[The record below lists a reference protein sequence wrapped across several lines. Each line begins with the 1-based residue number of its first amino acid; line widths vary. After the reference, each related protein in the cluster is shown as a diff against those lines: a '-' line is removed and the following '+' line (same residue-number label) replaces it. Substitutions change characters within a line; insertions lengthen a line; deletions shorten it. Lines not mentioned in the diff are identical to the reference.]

1 MLLAKKKPG
10 PSHVQSKHSPT
21 YLTMVEAR
29 KSYNNFTI
37 FSVFF
42 FNVDLN
48 TTDKIRMDP
57 KEGVIV
63 CVLGVWRLTWVN
75 GRLEGLTMTWND
87 LCRYW
92 RLAQLLRQNKWYVC
106 SNVSLV
112 CTTSTINFYVMMF
125 MSEGFPWVSGNKGAR
140 SFISREQ
147 RMFLD

>member
-37 FSVFF
+37 IFSVFF

-63 CVLGVWRLTWVN
+63 CVLGV
-75 GRLEGLTMTWND
+75 
-87 LCRYW
+87 
-92 RLAQLLRQNKWYVC
+92 
-106 SNVSLV
+106 
-112 CTTSTINFYVMMF
+112 
-125 MSEGFPWVSGNKGAR
+125 
-140 SFISREQ
+140 
-147 RMFLD
+147 